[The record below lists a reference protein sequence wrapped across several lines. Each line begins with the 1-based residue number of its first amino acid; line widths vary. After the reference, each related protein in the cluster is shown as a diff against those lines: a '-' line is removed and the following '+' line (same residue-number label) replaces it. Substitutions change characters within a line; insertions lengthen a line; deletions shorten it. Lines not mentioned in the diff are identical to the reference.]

1 MEINSSLYGFDMLV
15 LPVDKISNSAYSIT
29 QKSRGF
35 QTVSRFVKKKKGH
48 RSKCRND
55 PSGKSMIAHAA
66 VLIFPAAMAA
76 AVMTALV
83 VMVCTDGIRVIEQ
96 CAVQQRINRR
106 VRAAG
111 NTGIQLD
118 ARFCK
123 RRARTAADAA
133 ADERIHAVLLQKASQ
148 CTVAA
153 AICGRD
159 LCIFELRRSQ
169 SHRS

>member
-1 MEINSSLYGFDMLV
+1 
-15 LPVDKISNSAYSIT
+15 
-29 QKSRGF
+29 
-35 QTVSRFVKKKKGH
+35 
-48 RSKCRND
+48 
-55 PSGKSMIAHAA
+55 MIARAA

-96 CAVQQRINRR
+96 CAVQQRIDRR

-123 RRARTAADAA
+123 RRACTAADAA
-133 ADERIHAVLLQKASQ
+133 ADERIHAVLLQKA
-148 CTVAA
+148 
-153 AICGRD
+153 G
-159 LCIFELRRSQ
+159 
-169 SHRS
+169 